1 MSNSVDQGLLT
12 GLAEACG
19 QEASFLESLLSDFTG
34 GERELLEFL
43 IQKGLVGEEECY
55 RCWAEWLGLP
65 FHALDERDLDR
76 DILQRLPMDLSRRHG
91 VVPVGED
98 PEIGMI
104 DVVLRDPFDLMA
116 VDAIQ
121 EYTRASVQ
129 VMVSSPSAID
139 RMLQRLDRQH
149 TGIEGLI
156 ARIQKAEGDLDT
168 LESTEKLKEAVG
180 DNAVVQLVDY
190 LIEEGLRTGSSDV
203 HVEPQRHALRVRV
216 RIDGK
221 LETLHRFPGG
231 LQRAVTSRIK
241 VMAGMDIGES
251 RRPQDGRF
259 LVGEGIEVRASCLPC
274 SFGEKIVL
282 RILDRRGLSL
292 DPKQLGM
299 SERNLALFRRGYQSA
314 NGMVL
319 LTGPTGSGKTTTLY
333 TALGELNVEDRN
345 VITVEDPVEYELNG
359 ATQVQVDI
367 KADRT
372 FAKTLRSM
380 LRQDPDVIMVGEI
393 RDPETA
399 SIAIQAALTGHMV
412 LSTLHTND
420 ALATIHRLIDM
431 GLPRYLVGPALRAIV
446 GQRLIPRLCGE
457 CAIEDDPAPELLAEF
472 GAEGAEFTSG
482 FRKSLGCPACR
493 DRGYRGRIAVH
504 EVLLVSSEMGRMISR
519 GAPETEIREAAIAAG
534 YRPMSI
540 DGLEKASQGLV
551 AVEEVLAAAREA

>member
-1 MSNSVDQGLLT
+1 MSITVDQGLLL

-19 QEASFLESLLSDFTG
+19 LEASFLEELLSDFVG
-34 GERELLEFL
+34 AERDLLEFL
-43 IQKGLVGEEECY
+43 IEKGLLGEEQCY
-55 RCWAEWLGLP
+55 RSWAKYLGLP

-76 DILQRLPMDLSRRHG
+76 DTLRRLPVDLARRHG
-91 VVPVGED
+91 VVAVAED
-98 PEIGMI
+98 QEAGMI
-104 DVVLRDPFDLMA
+104 DVVLRDPFDLLA

-121 EYTRASVQ
+121 EFTRASVQ
-129 VMVSSPSAID
+129 VMVSTPSAIE
-139 RMLQRLDRQH
+139 RMLDRLDRQH
-149 TGIEGLI
+149 SGIEGLI

-168 LESTEKLKEAVG
+168 LESTAKLKEAVG
-180 DNAVVQLVDY
+180 DDAVVQLVDY
-190 LIEEGLRTGSSDV
+190 LIEEGLRSASSDI
-203 HVEPQRHALRVRV
+203 HLEPQRHALRVRV

-241 VMAGMDIGES
+241 VMSGMDIGES

-292 DPKQLGM
+292 DPERLGM
-299 SERNLALFRRGYQSA
+299 SAGNLALFRRGYESS

-345 VITVEDPVEYELNG
+345 VVTVEDPVEYELSG
-359 ATQVQVDI
+359 ATQVQVDV
-367 KADRT
+367 KAERT

-431 GLPRYLVGPALRAIV
+431 GLPRYLVGPCPSCRRRPAPAPQALRRVCDRRQAKPRATRRVRDRRSSVHIRFSKEP
-446 GQRLIPRLCGE
+446 RLRSLSRTRIPR
-457 CAIEDDPAPELLAEF
+457 
-472 GAEGAEFTSG
+472 
-482 FRKSLGCPACR
+482 
-493 DRGYRGRIAVH
+493 
-504 EVLLVSSEMGRMISR
+504 SR
-519 GAPETEIREAAIAAG
+519 GASRSPARNER
-534 YRPMSI
+534 
-540 DGLEKASQGLV
+540 DGQDD
-551 AVEEVLAAAREA
+551 LARRARG